1 MRPIIQELIKK
12 FTGTNVFIVGGGFSL
27 KSFDFGTLEGQNVI
41 ALNSAYKYVDETAV
55 LYWADA
61 SWGQSEEDKLL
72 KHPSKYRFSSRLNA
86 DSLILDN
93 KTGIG
98 GCHWLKKTGDYGY
111 DTNVN
116 HVRGNNSGANAINFA
131 VNLGAYRVILLGFD
145 MGYTGSKYHFHE
157 HHAVSTAATTYP
169 ELFIPSI
176 ESMAKEMKHLP
187 VKIINCNTCSKLKCF
202 EFGDYK
208 DYL

>member
-41 ALNSAYKYVDETAV
+41 ALNSVYKYVDETAV

-145 MGYTGSKYHFHE
+145 MGYTGSKSYFHE
-157 HHAVSTAATTYP
+157 HHAVSTAAATYP

-187 VKIINCNTCSKLKCF
+187 VKIINCNTYSKLKCF